1 MGDGVGD
8 GRMGESGVSEK
19 IRQNLT
25 KRGEGS
31 LSEGESPQR
40 ELLGGCEQRARESEQ
55 FP

>member
-1 MGDGVGD
+1 MGGGVGD
-8 GRMGESGVSEK
+8 GGMGESGVSEK

-40 ELLGGCEQRARESEQ
+40 ELFGGCEQRARESE
-55 FP
+55 

>member
-1 MGDGVGD
+1 M
-8 GRMGESGVSEK
+8 RKSAKPNKE
-19 IRQNLT
+19 